1 MLNINHFY
9 NYVTDTVSSNIYNSK
24 ETSLKKKLKY
34 VCIAKFHNKA

>member
-9 NYVTDTVSSNIYNSK
+9 NYVTDTVSSSIYNSK
-24 ETSLKKKLKY
+24 ETSLKKKPKH